1 VKPNR
6 RRQRR
11 VKKPSPQPQSEPAP
25 PPLPAAGAEGSP
37 TVEPGVE
44 NELLTVEQMAKILQV
59 CKKSVFE
66 MAKAGRLPR
75 PVRLTPRCVRWRRSD
90 LGEWIKAL

>member
-1 VKPNR
+1 MKPNR

-11 VKKPSPQPQSEPAP
+11 VKKPSPQPKSKPAP
-25 PPLPAAGAEGSP
+25 PPRKDEGSP
-37 TVEPGVE
+37 SVEPGVE
-44 NELLTVEQMAKILQV
+44 NELLTVEQMAKILHV

-75 PVRLTPRCVRWRRSD
+75 PVKLTPRCVRWRRSD
-90 LGEWIKAL
+90 LSE